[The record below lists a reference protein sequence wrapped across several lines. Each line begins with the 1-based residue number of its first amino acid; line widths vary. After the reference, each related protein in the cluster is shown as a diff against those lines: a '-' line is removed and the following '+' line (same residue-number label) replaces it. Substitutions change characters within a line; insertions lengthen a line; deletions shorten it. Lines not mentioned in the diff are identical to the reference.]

1 MLQNAEDLKK
11 EVSEENRI
19 EKEEKEAKRL
29 REKEEST
36 KRYKESCLAN
46 AVKLINEHL
55 PKIIRE
61 CEKNGI
67 RQVILPDRGKYSSL
81 LISDYFF
88 EPNHEHCDYIA
99 TELNKFGYK
108 TEFFANDVGNFEYI
122 TTADGYD
129 IVDLP
134 GTHKEYRLKIVW

>member
-19 EKEEKEAKRL
+19 EKELKEAKQA
-29 REKEEST
+29 REKEESA
-36 KRYKESCLAN
+36 KRYKESCLADS
-46 AVKLINEHL
+46 VKLINEHL

-67 RQVILPDRGKYSSL
+67 REIILPDKGKYSSL
-81 LISDYFF
+81 SISEYFF
-88 EPNHEHCDYIA
+88 NSNYEHCNYIA
-99 TELNKFGYK
+99 SELNKFGYK
-108 TEFFANDVGNFEYI
+108 TEFFADDVRNFKYE

-129 IVDLP
+129 IVNLP